1 MTFRRPVKKLVFFLA
16 ALLFSGCAAVPVA
29 FLPAALP
36 AIIAGAGSGV
46 TYTFTNVAYRTLTY
60 PVQEVEDATTEA
72 LDRMSIEITRVRH
85 RKHYIKFTAK
95 ARKMTVYIDLERM
108 TPTLTRMR
116 VNAKRGLIFKD
127 KTTAFEIIY
136 QTQFALADERALER
150 PGAGQEPF
158 TPPDGQA
165 YR

>member
-1 MTFRRPVKKLVFFLA
+1 MTFRRPVKNLLFFLA

-60 PVQEVEDATTEA
+60 PVNKVEDANTEA
-72 LDRMSIEITRVRH
+72 LDTMSIKITRVRH
-85 RKHYIKFTAK
+85 RKHYTKITAE
-95 ARKMTVYIDLERM
+95 ARKMTIYIDLERM
-108 TPTLTRMR
+108 TPTLTRMK

-136 QTQFALADERALER
+136 QTQLALADAGALVR

-158 TPPDGQA
+158 TPPDGQT